1 MEAAPPVVFHKVNS
15 PADILEGLS
24 NLEKLQVTEIKSGNV
39 FSF

>member
-24 NLEKLQVTEIKSGNV
+24 NL
-39 FSF
+39 